1 MKKLGKILLVAALA
15 AAMVLPV
22 FAAPSPTA
30 DPQAAK
36 DNAVVKVENAEVE
49 VLEKEV
55 HEEVVKVVT
64 SQTHLKNLGVH
75 PGAKLKAAF
84 DLTVEIPTEQ
94 TSVSVPIEVKNAKQG
109 DYAVVLHRRADGQWE
124 KVGEG
129 RLGKDMTV
137 VATFTSFSP
146 VAVLIVDAAL
156 ADGGVKAP
164 KTGEF

>member
-22 FAAPSPTA
+22 FAAPSPEA

-49 VLEKEV
+49 VLEKDV

-75 PGAKLKAAF
+75 PGAKMKAAF
-84 DLTVEIPTEQ
+84 DLSVEIPANQ
-94 TSVSVPIEVKNAKQG
+94 TSVTVPIEVKHAKQG
-109 DYAVVLHRRADGQWE
+109 DYAYVLHRRADGQWE

-129 RLGKDMTV
+129 RLGKDMIV
-137 VATFTSFSP
+137 MATFTSFSP
-146 VAVLIVDAAL
+146 VAVMVVEAAQ